1 MVYRFQ
7 DFLNESSDSITFIDA
22 AVLTLKENGNKPMS
36 AKEIWD
42 YISKNDI
49 IMSKGKTPWITLNTV
64 MSRFS
69 KNTKLDLTLQNRNP
83 DKIEIFE
90 IIQRNPL
97 KFILLDENY
106 AETKVKNDSE
116 IENYVQSQ
124 EEEKIEKIKIF
135 AKNPFRQS
143 VCVLGDPGVGK
154 SVTVRN
160 ILRSEGHKFQIWEP
174 TAATTGLLSQFSP
187 SQSGYIP
194 SKIGKMLIAASQ
206 DPESLY
212 TFVLDE
218 FHKSSVIEMVND
230 ELKHAISLRRYEG
243 DRFISLEDSTA
254 YLEEYL
260 DEDDG
265 GNLKVPDN
273 FGFIFISSKPRVIAN
288 NGDIFDRIDLVI
300 LKHHEEETIQSV
312 DELLSKV
319 LSPEE
324 KRKLAST
331 RND

>member
-1 MVYRFQ
+1 MVYKFQ

-22 AVLTLKENGNKPMS
+22 AVLTLKENDNKPMS

-42 YISKNDI
+42 YIIKNSI
-49 IMSKGKTPWITLNTV
+49 ISSKGKTPWITLNTV

-90 IIQRNPL
+90 IVQRSPL

-106 AETKVKNDSE
+106 AETIIKNDSE
-116 IENYVQSQ
+116 IENYVQDQ
-124 EEEKIEKIKIF
+124 EDVKVEKIKIF

-143 VCVLGDPGVGK
+143 ICVLGDPGAGK

-160 ILRSEGHKFQIWEP
+160 ILRNEGYKFQIWEP

-187 SQSGYIP
+187 SKSGYIP
-194 SKIGKMLIAASQ
+194 SKIGNMMIAASQ
-206 DPESLY
+206 DPENLY
-212 TFVLDE
+212 TFVIDE

-243 DRFISLEDSTA
+243 DRFVPYEDST
-254 YLEEYL
+254 EYL
-260 DEDDG
+260 SEYLKEDDG
-265 GNLKVPDN
+265 GNLSLPDN

-288 NGDIFDRIDLVI
+288 NGDIFDRIDIVI
-300 LKHHEEETIQSV
+300 LKHHEEEKIQSV
-312 DELLSKV
+312 SELLSKV

-324 KRKLAST
+324 KRKLAAT

>member
-1 MVYRFQ
+1 MLVNFGIP
-7 DFLNESSDSITFIDA
+7 ESDIKTKGLDDQSKPRIKKFGEIDDVITDID
-22 AVLTLKENGNKPMS
+22 
-36 AKEIWD
+36 
-42 YISKNDI
+42 DI
-49 IMSKGKTPWITLNTV
+49 QELEPES
-64 MSRFS
+64 
-69 KNTKLDLTLQNRNP
+69 NP
-83 DKIEIFE
+83 IDKI
-90 IIQRNPL
+90 
-97 KFILLDENY
+97 K
-106 AETKVKNDSE
+106 T
-116 IENYVQSQ
+116 
-124 EEEKIEKIKIF
+124 F

-143 VCVLGDPGVGK
+143 VCVLGDPGAGK

-160 ILRSEGHKFQIWEP
+160 ILRNEGYKFQIWEP

-187 SQSGYIP
+187 SESGYIP
-194 SKIGKMLIAASQ
+194 TKIGKMLIAASQ
-206 DPESLY
+206 DPENLY

-243 DRFISLEDSTA
+243 DRFISLEDSTE
-254 YLEEYL
+254 YLSEYL

-300 LKHHEEETIQSV
+300 LKHWEEEKIKSV
-312 DELLSKV
+312 VELLSKV

>member
-1 MVYRFQ
+1 MVYKFQ

-49 IMSKGKTPWITLNTV
+49 IISKGKTPWITLNTV

-90 IIQRNPL
+90 ITQRNPL

-106 AETKVKNDSE
+106 AETTVKNDSE

-143 VCVLGDPGVGK
+143 VCVLGDPGAGK

-194 SKIGKMLIAASQ
+194 SKIGKMIIAASQ

-300 LKHHEEETIQSV
+300 LKHWEEEKIKSV
-312 DELLSKV
+312 AELLSKV
-319 LSPEE
+319 LSLEE